1 MDRKNGG
8 NKQGGLE
15 NLCWWNR
22 CCDVNNS
29 VVFVKSNV
37 AFVLSSCVWLQTDMG
52 VQEWKASGR
61 IH

>member
-15 NLCWWNR
+15 NLCW